1 MYNIKSSLESNT
13 SINDDYYGLNE
24 LKRSIIKKKEP
35 YVFTITATNSSGNSS
50 VSDSTTDVLPL
61 VVPILSNFN
70 ATPNVQGSSP
80 IANCSINVD
89 NGGTSIT
96 QITITSGTNT
106 IVITPTLTSSSTQ
119 TGIYYTNLQVPS
131 TGVGTSGIY
140 TFTLNG
146 LTQNTSYTFSA
157 TATNIVGI
165 STSVSA
171 SSITSLSV
179 PSAPTNVVATAGD
192 SSCTLSF
199 TAPSSNGGTP
209 ITEYTAISSPGGIV
223 TNFTTAITST
233 GIGRAYIRGLT
244 NGTSY
249 TFTITAKNAIGT
261 GPSSS
266 PSNPV
271 TPAGKPV
278 APTTITATS
287 NENGQSTVT
296 FSGQNLNGSTL
307 TNYTV
312 TATPSSG
319 TAITATGN
327 ATPIIVT
334 GLTNGTQYT
343 FNVTITTANG
353 SATSTATT
361 TATPGGKPDKITSV
375 TASPGS
381 KLVTL
386 TFPQPNTNGTPITS
400 YTINAYYTDSTNAVK
415 METLTIP
422 VTSSNYS
429 ISGNNVTITLYTKSN
444 DAKFATGSVIT
455 NATPA
460 TTKTIFTS
468 VQPYAHVP
476 LVTYPVGYERM
487 NKNKKDKSKYCLI
500 LCIILI
506 SIFILYLL
514 NSKRR

>member
-1 MYNIKSSLESNT
+1 MNALIKQQMNYLRTTAFRKHKSGN
-13 SINDDYYGLNE
+13 YGMYGLNF
-24 LKRSIIKKKEP
+24 LGAAPVIQMNGDIWKFLWFIPGKDD
-35 YVFTITATNSSGNSS
+35 ATF
-50 VSDSTTDVLPL
+50 V
-61 VVPILSNFN
+61 N
-70 ATPNVQGSSP
+70 A
-80 IANCSINVD
+80 
-89 NGGTSIT
+89 
-96 QITITSGTNT
+96 
-106 IVITPTLTSSSTQ
+106 
-119 TGIYYTNLQVPS
+119 
-131 TGVGTSGIY
+131 
-140 TFTLNG
+140 
-146 LTQNTSYTFSA
+146 
-157 TATNIVGI
+157 
-165 STSVSA
+165 
-171 SSITSLSV
+171 
-179 PSAPTNVVATAGD
+179 
-192 SSCTLSF
+192 
-199 TAPSSNGGTP
+199 
-209 ITEYTAISSPGGIV
+209 
-223 TNFTTAITST
+223 
-233 GIGRAYIRGLT
+233 
-244 NGTSY
+244 
-249 TFTITAKNAIGT
+249 K
-261 GPSSS
+261 
-266 PSNPV
+266 
-271 TPAGKPV
+271 
-278 APTTITATS
+278 
-287 NENGQSTVT
+287 
-296 FSGQNLNGSTL
+296 
-307 TNYTV
+307 
-312 TATPSSG
+312 
-319 TAITATGN
+319 
-327 ATPIIVT
+327 
-334 GLTNGTQYT
+334 GTQYT

>member
-50 VSDSTTDVLPL
+50 VSDVTTSDIVPL
-61 VVPILSNFN
+61 VVPILSNFT
-70 ATPNVQGSSP
+70 AASSVQGSSP

-89 NGGTSIT
+89 NGGSSIT

-106 IVITPTLTSSSTQ
+106 IIITPTLTASSTQ
-119 TGIYYTNLQVPS
+119 TGIYYSNLQVPS
-131 TGVGTSGIY
+131 TGAGTSGTY

-171 SSITSLSV
+171 SSIISSSV
-179 PSAPTNVVATAGD
+179 PSAPTNVVAAASD
-192 SSCTLSF
+192 SSCILSF
-199 TAPSSNGGTP
+199 TAPSINGGTP
-209 ITEYTAISSPGGIV
+209 ITGYTAISSPGGIV
-223 TNFTTAITST
+223 TNFVAGVSGTTRTIVT
-233 GIGRAYIRGLT
+233 GLT

-249 TFTITAKNAIGT
+249 TFTITAKNAIGS

-312 TATPSSG
+312 TAIPSSG

-361 TATPGGKPDKITSV
+361 PATPSGKPDKITSV
-375 TASPGS
+375 TPTPGS

-386 TFPQPNTNGTPITS
+386 TFPQPNTNGSPITS

-487 NKNKKDKSKYCLI
+487 NKNKKDKSNYCLF